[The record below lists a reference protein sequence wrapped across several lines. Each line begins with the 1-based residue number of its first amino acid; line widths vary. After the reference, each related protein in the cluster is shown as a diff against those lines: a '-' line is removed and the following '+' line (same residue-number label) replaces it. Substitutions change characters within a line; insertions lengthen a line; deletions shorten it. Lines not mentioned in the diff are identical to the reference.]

1 MKSLSGRAKV
11 VGTLICVCGSLTFTF
26 WKGSCLEKGLA
37 RRPLISMYGGNG
49 SSSLMKVHVVE
60 ENWVKGSALI
70 LMSDVAWSA
79 WLILQVNLTP
89 IPSDLG

>member
-1 MKSLSGRAKV
+1 
-11 VGTLICVCGSLTFTF
+11 
-26 WKGSCLEKGLA
+26 
-37 RRPLISMYGGNG
+37 MYGGNG
-49 SSSLMKVHVVE
+49 SSSLMKVHIVE